1 MGTKGNQG
9 IRSKNL
15 VHPSV
20 RTGKGS
26 MSTRPAG
33 TNMLGNMQGDHVTNR
48 GGSTGYKG
56 ERPRA
61 TSSPS
66 SLATRSLLM
75 SARADPVQVAHS
87 TANLASKVVT
97 GNRPAAI
104 HGRQGA
110 ASSTTS
116 KTEIDNGR
124 DQIQHQSS
132 CWRHTGSADCFQ
144 AA

>member
-75 SARADPVQVAHS
+75 SARAAQGKVARSITVAIKVNTVRLTQVHHPPTPNGTPSNRSEVTWLRTDLPAS
-87 TANLASKVVT
+87 QWSNASRTA
-97 GNRPAAI
+97 
-104 HGRQGA
+104 
-110 ASSTTS
+110 
-116 KTEIDNGR
+116 
-124 DQIQHQSS
+124 
-132 CWRHTGSADCFQ
+132 
-144 AA
+144 